1 MVWSR
6 CRHTRRKDF
15 PLELHLWIRQEEQLF
30 SADPNFVA
38 HQEDF
43 VLEALE

>member
-1 MVWSR
+1 MVRSR
-6 CRHTRRKDF
+6 CRDIRRKDF
-15 PLELHLWIRQEEQLF
+15 PLELHLWTRQEKQLS